1 MQINTIALIKSL
13 TIVLLL
19 LSCTNLAAQKFLQL
33 EKGGS
38 FKYTRYYIG
47 EDIVF
52 KLHNDDK
59 GWHTRTITGID
70 VDGDRLIFFNH
81 PLPIDSI
88 AAIQLPGSKV
98 WQITGLALQVGGA
111 NAILFSLGYNPIF
124 KNEPVNWGGVATGAL
139 GIAIGT
145 AIRQFTKNKRFVPGP
160 RKKLRLLDVSFGPP
174 LPDPAKS

>member
-1 MQINTIALIKSL
+1 MLINTTALLRSF

-19 LSCTNLAAQKFLQL
+19 LSSTSLGAQKFLQL

-59 GWHTRTITGID
+59 GWHTRTITDID
-70 VDGDRLIFFNH
+70 VDGNRLVFFNH

-88 AAIQLPGSKV
+88 AMIRLPGSKV
-98 WQITGLALQVGGA
+98 WQIAGLTLQVGGA

-124 KNEPVNWGGVATGAL
+124 NNEPVNWGGVGTGAL

-145 AIRQFTKNKRFVPGP
+145 AIRQLTKTKKFVPGP
-160 RKKLRLLDVSFGPP
+160 RRRLRLLDVTIGPVILGP
-174 LPDPAKS
+174 VKS

>member
-1 MQINTIALIKSL
+1 MQKNTTALIKTL
-13 TIVLLL
+13 TIVFLL
-19 LSCTNLAAQKFLQL
+19 LSFTNLGAQKFLQL

-38 FKYTRYYIG
+38 FKYIRYYIG

-70 VDGDRLIFFNH
+70 VDGGRLIFFNH
-81 PLPIDSI
+81 PQPIDSI
-88 AAIQLPGSKV
+88 AVIQLPGSKV
-98 WQITGLALQVGGA
+98 WQITGLTLQVGGA

-124 KNEPVNWGGVATGAL
+124 NNEPVNWGGVGTGAL

-145 AIRQFTKNKRFVPGP
+145 ALRQLTKNKRFVPGP
-160 RKKLRLLDVSFGPP
+160 RKRLRLLDVTIGPVI
-174 LPDPAKS
+174 PAPNKS